1 MLIVFYRYP
10 SLIESSD
17 VDGGSSVAVLT
28 YLRCVIESIDHA
40 ELLHVTLQYLLAIP
54 DKIQE
59 DIKPLRPTTL
69 AQRRKSQTLV
79 SNLAQGQE
87 KPMPDLFTLV
97 DLIQTSLQSQNQQTV
112 TATLRLVSV
121 LLRSQHQY
129 AISSIIKNQPIGHD
143 APFRTM
149 AAHNRDTTILYSL
162 AEDLIE
168 HDGLGEM
175 YETHLQD
182 ARVLL
187 EAHCCSAR
195 LLALPDAAGADFPS
209 NKEHSS
215 SVQPHLI
222 RPDDPLIKSLVSLL
236 ENFLA
241 NDIGTNLS
249 LTQAFSTLASC
260 GNTRL
265 EFWLLGDPVQHE
277 DIGNQETASDDDLDD
292 SDNDDT
298 IPINKGDEIDLA
310 SSEVTLKPM
319 KIERPTQELKHTTN
333 ITSPVFAALE
343 DLVLQVERFR
353 RDIHE
358 FDTYLTERRH
368 VFRVGEDI
376 EKAVANDLP
385 PSRTSQESSRPSH
398 SRVRSVPQ
406 IGSISKRLMSETSSA
421 NGSRSSSPRGRQLN
435 DPPSSTLTG
444 RLNHLRISPSPSPS
458 KPASRTFSPSPLQ
471 KDAVP
476 SDSNP
481 STPPKRA
488 ITPTSPADV
497 LRQNIKLRIRS
508 SSHRNDT
515 PDMTSETSS
524 IRSEPVAVESKK
536 GDETREVTL
545 SHILTN
551 VIILQEFI
559 LELAAIV
566 QVRASLFGE
575 VKFV

>member
-1 MLIVFYRYP
+1 MLIAFHRYP

-69 AQRRKSQTLV
+69 AQRRKSQTLI

-97 DLIQTSLQSQNQQTV
+97 DLIQTSLQSRNQQTV

-143 APFRTM
+143 TPFRTM
-149 AAHNRDTTILYSL
+149 AAHDRDTRILFSL
-162 AEDLIE
+162 AEDLID
-168 HDGLGEM
+168 HDDLGEM
-175 YETHLQD
+175 YESHLQD
-182 ARVLL
+182 ARILL

-195 LLALPDAAGADFPS
+195 LLALPDAAGANLS
-209 NKEHSS
+209 GIEKHSS
-215 SVQPHLI
+215 LVQPHLI
-222 RPDDPLIKSLVSLL
+222 RMDDPLIKSLVSLL
-236 ENFLA
+236 EDFLA
-241 NDIGTNLS
+241 NDIGTNLG

-265 EFWLLGDPVQHE
+265 ENWLLGDPVQHE
-277 DIGNQETASDDDLDD
+277 GISNQQTASDDDLDD

-298 IPINKGDEIDLA
+298 IPLNKGDETNLA
-310 SSEVTLKPM
+310 SSEVTIKPI
-319 KIERPTQELKHTTN
+319 KLERSTQELKDTSTV
-333 ITSPVFAALE
+333 TSPVFAALE
-343 DLVLQVERFR
+343 ELVQQVERFR
-353 RDIHE
+353 RDIHD
-358 FDTYLTERRH
+358 FDTYLAERRH

-376 EKAVANDLP
+376 DRAVANDLP
-385 PSRTSQESSRPSH
+385 PSRRSQEPSRLSH

-421 NGSRSSSPRGRQLN
+421 NASRSSSPRGRQLN
-435 DPPSSTLTG
+435 DSSSSTLAG

-476 SDSNP
+476 SDPTP

-488 ITPTSPADV
+488 ITPTGPADA
-497 LRQNIKLRIRS
+497 LRQNIKLKIRS
-508 SSHRNDT
+508 SSHRNDV
-515 PDMTSETSS
+515 PDITSETSS
-524 IRSEPVAVESKK
+524 IRSESVTAETRTA
-536 GDETREVTL
+536 DETREVTL

-551 VIILQEFI
+551 VIVLQEFI